1 MPTRAEP
8 EGPTTSRRADP
19 PVTRRELFLLAA
31 PAAASAL
38 LNNAFRVID
47 QQAAGGIGTAAQAAI
62 GSSTFVFIAIYAVH
76 QLAAAGAAPLIG
88 RATGAGDPEQRRRI
102 LGSGLVLAGAL
113 GLMVALVGAG
123 AAPGIATLLGL
134 TGDAHRDA
142 VLFLQTLMTTGILAA
157 FFPLVDAA
165 FVAMGRTRTMM
176 VLQVG
181 SAVLNVVLNPVLI
194 HDLGLGVVG
203 AGLATS
209 ISRSLGVLVGL
220 WLLSR
225 ELGLGLRH
233 LNASEIPR
241 ILRVG
246 LPVGSNTLAYAFA
259 YWALLHFTISPL
271 GPEVN
276 AALGIG
282 FSALEGVSYPLF
294 LGISL
299 AVSSLVS
306 RRLGAGQPEEAV
318 RAGKLALL
326 PVVLL
331 GLAVGGVF
339 FTLAEPLCGFFT
351 QDPAVLAVA
360 VGYAQILAFSQIFVA
375 TEALA
380 EGVLLGAGDSRTV
393 FRWSMPLNLAR
404 VPLAWAFAFGLG
416 WGAPGVWWAINL
428 TSFLKVVG
436 KGRAAWRGDWL
447 RLRL

>member
-1 MPTRAEP
+1 
-8 EGPTTSRRADP
+8 
-19 PVTRRELFLLAA
+19 LLAG

-62 GSSTFVFIAIYAVH
+62 GSSTFVFIAIYAIH

-102 LGSGLVLAGAL
+102 VGSGLVFACGL
-113 GLMVALVGAG
+113 GVAVALVGAV

-134 TGDAHRDA
+134 TGDSHRDA
-142 VLFLQTLMTTGILAA
+142 ALFLQTLMTTGILAA

-176 VLQVG
+176 LLQVG
-181 SAVLNVVLNPVLI
+181 SAVLNALLNPILI
-194 HDLGLGVVG
+194 HALGLGVVG
-203 AGLATS
+203 AALATS
-209 ISRSLGVLVGL
+209 ISRSLGVLIGL
-220 WLLSR
+220 WLLWR
-225 ELGLGLRH
+225 DLGLGLRH
-233 LNASEIPR
+233 LTASEIPR
-241 ILRVG
+241 IFRVG

-282 FSALEGVSYPLF
+282 FSALEGVSYPIF
-294 LGISL
+294 LGLSL

-318 RAGKLALL
+318 RVGRLAIR
-326 PVVLL
+326 PAILL
-331 GLAVGGVF
+331 GLGIGSIF
-339 FTLAEPLCGFFT
+339 FFLAAPLCGFFT
-351 QDPAVLAVA
+351 HDPKVLAAAVA
-360 VGYAQILAFSQIFVA
+360 YAQILAFSQIFVA

-404 VPLAWAFAFGLG
+404 VPVAWFLAFGLG
-416 WGAPGVWWAINL
+416 WGAAGVWWAINL
-428 TSFLKVVG
+428 TSFLKAAG